1 MNFEFKDKYDI
12 NDLISL
18 ITLLRAPGGCPWDR
32 EQTHESIKSNFI
44 EETYEVI
51 EAINKNS
58 ISGLREELGDVL
70 LQIALHCEMES
81 EKGNFDFNDVCDEL
95 CKKLIVRHPHVFGDK
110 VANNTKE
117 ALDSWDSVKASI
129 KGTKTASSKMDSIP
143 IELPALMR
151 AQKVQS
157 KAAKAGFDWDNQNGA
172 FLKLNEEINELKIA
186 LSHNNQAEIEDEFGD
201 VLFSCVNISRF
212 IGVDSEEALKASTDK
227 FITRFKIVEK
237 LADENDIDM
246 NNSSIDELDALWDK
260 AKENRTEEKA
270 IFIDECWQLIGA
282 SSNRLAAEFVLEIF
296 KIIRGYG
303 GSAVCATQ
311 DLNDFFALE
320 DGKYGKGII
329 NNSKTKVI
337 LNLEDEEAQ
346 RVGSILHLSEA
357 ELMEITHFERGSAL
371 ISTNNNNVAVEIK
384 CSELEKELI
393 TTDRRELQELLK
405 RNGKIERV

>member
-32 EQTHESIKSNFI
+32 EQTHVSIKSNFI
-44 EETYEVI
+44 EETYEVV

-81 EKGNFDFNDVCDEL
+81 EKGNFDSNDVCDEL

-186 LSHNNQAEIEDEFGD
+186 LSHNNLAEIEDEFGD

-237 LADENDIDM
+237 LAEENDIDM
-246 NNSSIDELDALWDK
+246 NSSSIDELDALWDK
-260 AKENRTEEKA
+260 AKEILKA
-270 IFIDECWQLIGA
+270 DNSAI
-282 SSNRLAAEFVLEIF
+282 N
-296 KIIRGYG
+296 G
-303 GSAVCATQ
+303 G
-311 DLNDFFALE
+311 N
-320 DGKYGKGII
+320 
-329 NNSKTKVI
+329 
-337 LNLEDEEAQ
+337 
-346 RVGSILHLSEA
+346 
-357 ELMEITHFERGSAL
+357 
-371 ISTNNNNVAVEIK
+371 
-384 CSELEKELI
+384 
-393 TTDRRELQELLK
+393 
-405 RNGKIERV
+405 

>member
-1 MNFEFKDKYDI
+1 MQIWELYSIILVDKLIKGCVKVNFEFKDKYDI

-32 EQTHESIKSNFI
+32 EQTHVSIKSNFI

-70 LQIALHCEMES
+70 LQISLRCEMES

-186 LSHNNQAEIEDEFGD
+186 LSHNNLAEIEDEFGD

-246 NNSSIDELDALWDK
+246 NNSSIEELDALWDK
-260 AKENRTEEKA
+260 AKEILKVDNSA
-270 IFIDECWQLIGA
+270 I
-282 SSNRLAAEFVLEIF
+282 N
-296 KIIRGYG
+296 G
-303 GSAVCATQ
+303 G
-311 DLNDFFALE
+311 N
-320 DGKYGKGII
+320 
-329 NNSKTKVI
+329 
-337 LNLEDEEAQ
+337 
-346 RVGSILHLSEA
+346 
-357 ELMEITHFERGSAL
+357 
-371 ISTNNNNVAVEIK
+371 
-384 CSELEKELI
+384 
-393 TTDRRELQELLK
+393 
-405 RNGKIERV
+405 

>member
-1 MNFEFKDKYDI
+1 MQIWELYSIILVDKLIKGCVKVNFEFKDKYDI

-32 EQTHESIKSNFI
+32 EQTHVSIKSNFI

-70 LQIALHCEMES
+70 LQIALHCKMES

-186 LSHNNQAEIEDEFGD
+186 LSHNNLAEIEDEFGD

-237 LADENDIDM
+237 LAEENDIDM
-246 NNSSIDELDALWDK
+246 NSSSIDELDALWDK
-260 AKENRTEEKA
+260 AKEILKA
-270 IFIDECWQLIGA
+270 DNSAI
-282 SSNRLAAEFVLEIF
+282 N
-296 KIIRGYG
+296 G
-303 GSAVCATQ
+303 G
-311 DLNDFFALE
+311 N
-320 DGKYGKGII
+320 
-329 NNSKTKVI
+329 
-337 LNLEDEEAQ
+337 
-346 RVGSILHLSEA
+346 
-357 ELMEITHFERGSAL
+357 
-371 ISTNNNNVAVEIK
+371 
-384 CSELEKELI
+384 
-393 TTDRRELQELLK
+393 
-405 RNGKIERV
+405 